1 MNQFVNYQWRNST
14 KIIRETLRENANL
27 NKEEPGKGL
36 RDFYKKL
43 KQKETI
49 EELINQSELREFLSE
64 FWWIKSLW

>member
-43 KQKETI
+43 KQKGNDRRTHKSI
-49 EELINQSELREFLSE
+49 GVKRVSE
-64 FWWIKSLW
+64 